1 MTRPP
6 AGWGRRAGSWR
17 SIRMMPAG
25 EETMK
30 ENVFLEE
37 TVWREI
43 LAPRRLEVVPFTPVF
58 GSTFIVRPRP
68 GGDRSR

>member
-1 MTRPP
+1 
-6 AGWGRRAGSWR
+6 
-17 SIRMMPAG
+17 MMPAG